1 MSALLD
7 SGVRQGAEVRCPG
20 CIRFIPADA
29 ACPHCLCGAIPPERY
44 GSARALV
51 KSGVDRFALAARTAA
66 LEPAQVA
73 VLEAR
78 YARQWGA
85 VQRLAED
92 ARRIEPLLIQRGFT
106 RELED
111 SWAVILPIED
121 SALEEML
128 APFSPMPDSVEWLAD
143 KSPDPTLRLLGALAC
158 VHQGSG
164 SRDARFTVSNQ
175 VLHGEGRVAVEAM
188 LAMTRWRNGL
198 NPRLSSEERE
208 RIRTLA
214 LGVLHAPELS
224 ARAAVAWTRAS
235 HEPTPANVTEALH
248 RGLYGSDPEV
258 RFECALCLRDE
269 MEVSQAMDSSDAD
282 VAAFARRALS
292 QWGSRRL
299 LARLQRDGDA
309 AFAKEVLHELPTPP
323 PEGALEA
330 LLTVSL
336 RTVGSLA
343 DELLSFAKR
352 RPFREW
358 GQEDQRRWA
367 RWARSVLSDLP
378 AETALDFFSW
388 AATPPRDDPE
398 PPEEEESESM
408 WAFLEETVHAID
420 RGATKD
426 RTACFGESE
435 FARFLHHSGVDEQ
448 RRLNDWARDTYSGE
462 ALLEALIMY
471 PSRTRHLGLAPESR
485 STEKHPDPGHAG
497 RLLMAVWEGPGQY
510 LLVTPLSRVVRSWRS
525 LNGSELFVEA
535 VWRRF
540 QSHPAER
547 EALLT
552 AFAAWRDRLWE
563 FQCEVEP
570 DALVRFQ
577 GWWRVDPEGLYRQ
590 TEQLLDRVPEGSLP
604 RRLRAL
610 WDAAEELVGTR
621 PRTASLSVSKGA
633 MALRNGLE
641 SRDASTR
648 DVLDAELEHFESWL
662 PAFEERVRATP
673 SPQEESNIH
682 RDFLDD
688 THNALRMMRE
698 RRERRRE
705 DAERERQREIDRQVA
720 ESRRRDQERQRE
732 AQRREAEALQARQA
746 VEREQQ
752 ETLARV
758 KAQRLLVTL
767 QPRVP
772 LKDVDREVLFPESA
786 FPTLVDYARM
796 IKAMQQGGDVM
807 KLFETLGLTPATWA
821 AQATAWGQAMVGRMD
836 LGMRFGELLTAPWE

>member
-7 SGVRQGAEVRCPG
+7 SGVRRGAEVRCPS
-20 CIRFIPADA
+20 CIRFILPDA
-29 ACPHCLCGAIPPERY
+29 ACPHCLCGPIPPERY

-66 LEPAQVA
+66 LEPAQVE

-85 VQRLAED
+85 VLRLAED
-92 ARRIEPLLIQRGFT
+92 ARRIEPHLVQRGFT

-111 SWAVILPIED
+111 AWALILPIEEA
-121 SALEEML
+121 SLEEML
-128 APFSPMPDSVEWLAD
+128 APFSPMPDSLEWLAN
-143 KSPDPTLRLLGALAC
+143 KSPDPTLRLLASLAW
-158 VHQGSG
+158 VHQGTW
-164 SRDARFTVSNQ
+164 SREARYSVSNQ
-175 VLHGEGRVAVEAM
+175 LLHGEGRVAVEAM

-198 NPRLSSEERE
+198 SPRLGSEERE
-208 RIRTLA
+208 RIRVLA
-214 LGVLHAPELS
+214 RGVLDVPELS
-224 ARAAVAWTRAS
+224 SRAAVAWVRAS
-235 HEPTPANVTEALH
+235 HEPPPESVSAALH
-248 RGLYGSDPEV
+248 RGLYGMDPDV
-258 RFECALCLRDE
+258 RFECALCLHDE
-269 MEVSQAMDSSDAD
+269 VEVAQALDSSDATLTS
-282 VAAFARRALS
+282 FARRVLS

-299 LARLQRDGDA
+299 LTRLQLDGDA
-309 AFAKEVLHELPTPP
+309 AFAKEVLRELPSPP

-343 DELLSFAKR
+343 GELLSFAKQ
-352 RPFREW
+352 RPFRAW
-358 GQEDQRRWA
+358 GPEGQQRWA
-367 RWARSVLSDLP
+367 RWARSTLRDLP
-378 AETALDFFSW
+378 AETALDFFEW

-398 PPEEEESESM
+398 APEEEESEAM

-420 RGATKD
+420 RGTTKD
-426 RTACFGESE
+426 RTACFGDSA

-462 ALLEALIMY
+462 ALLEALIMF
-471 PSRTRHLGLAPESR
+471 PSRARNAGLVPER
-485 STEKHPDPGHAG
+485 RTEEKHPDPGHAG

-510 LLVTPLSRVVRSWRS
+510 LLVTPLSRVVRSWSS
-525 LNGSELFVEA
+525 LSGSEMLVEA

-547 EALLT
+547 GALLT
-552 AFAAWRDRLWE
+552 AFASWRDRLWE
-563 FQCEVEP
+563 FQCEVER
-570 DALVRFQ
+570 DVLARFQ
-577 GWWRVDPEGLYRQ
+577 AWWRVDPEGLFRQ
-590 TEQLLDRVPEGSLP
+590 TEQLLDNAPVDALP

-610 WDAAEELVGTR
+610 WAAAEELVGTR

-641 SRDASTR
+641 SHDAQVLQ
-648 DVLDAELEHFESWL
+648 VLDAELEHFEAWL
-662 PAFEERVRATP
+662 PAFEKRVLATP
-673 SPQEESNIH
+673 SPPEESNIH

-688 THNALRMMRE
+688 THGALRMMRE

-705 DAERERQREIDRQVA
+705 DAEYARQREIDRQVA
-720 ESRRRDQERQRE
+720 ESRRRDQERRAE
-732 AQRREAEALQARQA
+732 DARRAAEELNARQA
-746 VEREQQ
+746 VERAQQ

-758 KAQRLLVTL
+758 EAQRLLVTL

-772 LKDVDREVLFPESA
+772 LKPVDREVLFPESA

-796 IKAMQQGGDVM
+796 IKALQRGGDVM
-807 KLFETLGLTPATWA
+807 KLFETLGLTPVTWA
-821 AQATAWGQAMVGRMD
+821 AQANAWGQAMVGRMD
-836 LGMRFGELLTAPWE
+836 LGMRFGELLGAPWE

>member
-7 SGVRQGAEVRCPG
+7 SGVRQGTEVRCPG

-29 ACPHCLCGAIPPERY
+29 ACPHCLCGAIPLERY

-85 VQRLAED
+85 VLRLAED

-111 SWAVILPIED
+111 SWAVILPIEE

-128 APFSPMPDSVEWLAD
+128 APFSPMPDSVEWLAN
-143 KSPDPTLRLLGALAC
+143 KSPDPTLRLLAALAC
-158 VHQGSG
+158 VHQGSW
-164 SRDARFTVSNQ
+164 SREARFTVSNQ

-198 NPRLSSEERE
+198 DPRLSPEERE

-214 LGVLHAPELS
+214 LGVLHVPELS

-235 HEPTPANVTEALH
+235 HAPAPANVTEALH
-248 RGLYGSDPEV
+248 RGLYGSDLEV

-269 MEVSQAMDSSDAD
+269 MEVSQALDSSDAD
-282 VAAFARRALS
+282 VAAFARRTLS

-299 LARLQRDGDA
+299 LARLERDGDA
-309 AFAKEVLHELPTPP
+309 AFAKEVLRELPTPP

-378 AETALDFFSW
+378 AETALDFFNW

-398 PPEEEESESM
+398 PPEEEESEAM
-408 WAFLEETVHAID
+408 WAFLEETMHAID
-420 RGATKD
+420 RGTTKD
-426 RTACFGESE
+426 RTACFGEST

-448 RRLNDWARDTYSGE
+448 RRLNDWARDAYSGE

-485 STEKHPDPGHAG
+485 STEPHPDPGHAG
-497 RLLMAVWEGPGQY
+497 RLLMAVWEGPGQH

-547 EALLT
+547 AALLT

-570 DALVRFQ
+570 DALVRFLS
-577 GWWRVDPEGLYRQ
+577 WWRVDPEGLYRQ
-590 TEQLLDRVPEGSLP
+590 TEQLLDHVPEGALP
-604 RRLRAL
+604 KRLRAL
-610 WDAAEELVGTR
+610 WDAAEEQVGTR

-641 SRDASTR
+641 SRDASNR

-662 PAFEERVRATP
+662 PAFEQRVRATP
-673 SPQEESNIH
+673 SPPEESSIH

-688 THNALRMMRE
+688 THGALRMMRE

-752 ETLARV
+752 ETLSRV
-758 KAQRLLVTL
+758 NAQRLLVTL

-821 AQATAWGQAMVGRMD
+821 AQATAWGQAMVGRVD

>member
-7 SGVRQGAEVRCPG
+7 SGVRRGAEVRCPA

-29 ACPHCLCGAIPPERY
+29 ACPHCLCGAIPPERH

-85 VQRLAED
+85 VLRLSED
-92 ARRIEPLLIQRGFT
+92 ARRIEPHLVQRGFT

-111 SWAVILPIED
+111 AWALILPIED
-121 SALEEML
+121 SSLEEML

-143 KSPDPTLRLLGALAC
+143 KSPDPTLRLMASLAC
-158 VHQGSG
+158 VHQGRG
-164 SRDARFTVSNQ
+164 AREARFSVSNQ
-175 VLHGEGRVAVEAM
+175 LLHGEGRMAVEAM

-198 NPRLSSEERE
+198 SPRLGAEERE
-208 RIRTLA
+208 RIRGLS
-214 LGVLHAPELS
+214 LGVLHVPELS
-224 ARAAVAWTRAS
+224 VRAAVAWTRAS
-235 HEPTPANVTEALH
+235 HEVTPENVSEALH

-269 MEVSQAMDSSDAD
+269 MEVSQALDSPDAD
-282 VAAFARRALS
+282 VAAFARRTLS

-309 AFAKEVLHELPTPP
+309 AFAKDVLRQLPTPP

-343 DELLSFAKR
+343 NELLSFAKQ
-352 RPFREW
+352 RPFRAW
-358 GQEDQRRWA
+358 GAEDQRRWA
-367 RWARSVLSDLP
+367 RWARSALSELS
-378 AETALDFFSW
+378 AETALDFFAW
-388 AATPPRDDPE
+388 AATPPRNDPE
-398 PPEEEESESM
+398 APEEEESESM
-408 WAFLEETVHAID
+408 WAFLEETVRAID
-420 RGATKD
+420 RGTAKD
-426 RTACFGESE
+426 RAACFGDSA

-448 RRLNDWARDTYSGE
+448 RRLNDWARDPDSGE
-462 ALLEALIMY
+462 ALLEALMLY
-471 PSRTRHLGLAPESR
+471 PSRVWQLDLAPERR
-485 STEKHPDPGHAG
+485 SQEKHPDPGHPG
-497 RLLMAVWEGPGQY
+497 RLLMAVWEGPGQH
-510 LLVTPLSRVVRSWRS
+510 LLVAPLSRVVRSWRS
-525 LNGSELFVEA
+525 THGSELLVEA

-547 EALLT
+547 GALLT

-563 FQCEVEP
+563 NQCEVEP
-570 DALVRFQ
+570 DALTRFQ
-577 GWWRVDPEGLYRQ
+577 AWWRLDPEGLFQQ
-590 TEQLLDRVPEGSLP
+590 TTQLLNDVPKEALP

-641 SRDASTR
+641 SRDA
-648 DVLDAELEHFESWL
+648 DVLTALDAELEHFEAWL
-662 PAFEERVRATP
+662 PAFEQRVLATP
-673 SPQEESNIH
+673 SPPEESNVH

-688 THNALRMMRE
+688 THNALRMMQE

-705 DAERERQREIDRQVA
+705 AEAYARQREIDRQVA

-732 AQRREAEALQARQA
+732 LQRREAEALQARMA
-746 VEREQQ
+746 AEREQQ
-752 ETLARV
+752 ETLSRV
-758 KAQRLLVTL
+758 EAQRLLVTL

-772 LKDVDREVLFPESA
+772 LKPVDSEVVFPESA

-796 IKAMQQGGDVM
+796 IKAMQRGGDVM
-807 KLFETLGLTPATWA
+807 KLFDTLGLTPVTWA
-821 AQATAWGQAMVGRMD
+821 AQANAWGQAMVGRME
-836 LGMRFGELLTAPWE
+836 LGMRFGELLSAPWE

>member
-29 ACPHCLCGAIPPERY
+29 ACPHCLCGAIPPERH

-92 ARRIEPLLIQRGFT
+92 ARRIEPLLIQRGFV

-111 SWAVILPIED
+111 AWALILPIEEA
-121 SALEEML
+121 ALEEML

-158 VHQGSG
+158 VHQGNW
-164 SRDARFTVSNQ
+164 SRDARFSVSNQ

-198 NPRLSSEERE
+198 DPRLSPEERE

-214 LGVLHAPELS
+214 LGVLHVPELS

-235 HEPTPANVTEALH
+235 HEPIPANVTEALH

-269 MEVSQAMDSSDAD
+269 MEVSQALDSSDAD
-282 VAAFARRALS
+282 VAAFARRTLS

-299 LARLQRDGDA
+299 LARLRKDGDA
-309 AFAKEVLHELPTPP
+309 AFAREVLRELPTPP

-358 GQEDQRRWA
+358 GLEDQQRWA

-378 AETALDFFSW
+378 AKTALDFFSW

-398 PPEEEESESM
+398 PPEEEESEAM

-420 RGATKD
+420 RGTTKD

-448 RRLNDWARDTYSGE
+448 RRLNDWARDMYSGE
-462 ALLEALIMY
+462 ALLQALIMF
-471 PSRTRHLGLAPESR
+471 PSKGRHLGLVPEVAR
-485 STEKHPDPGHAG
+485 TEKHPDPGHLG
-497 RLLMAVWEGPGQY
+497 RLLMAIWEGPGQH

-525 LNGSELFVEA
+525 LTGSELFVEA

-547 EALLT
+547 AALLT

-563 FQCEVEP
+563 HQCEVEP
-570 DALVRFQ
+570 DALARFQ
-577 GWWRVDPEGLYRQ
+577 TWWRVDPEGLYRQ
-590 TEQLLDRVPEGSLP
+590 TEQLLDRVPVEALP
-604 RRLRAL
+604 KRLRAL
-610 WDAAEELVGTR
+610 WDAAEEVVGTR

-641 SRDASTR
+641 SRDASIR

-705 DAERERQREIDRQVA
+705 DEERERQRAIDRQVA
-720 ESRRRDQERQRE
+720 ESRRRDQERQLE
-732 AQRREAEALQARQA
+732 VQRRAAEALQARQA
-746 VEREQQ
+746 AEREQQ
-752 ETLARV
+752 DTLARV
-758 KAQRLLVTL
+758 NAQRLLATL

-821 AQATAWGQAMVGRMD
+821 AQSTAWGQLLVGRME
-836 LGMRFGELLTAPWE
+836 LAVRFGELLGAPWE

>member
-29 ACPHCLCGAIPPERY
+29 ACPHCLCGAIPLERY

-51 KSGVDRFALAARTAA
+51 KSGVDRFSLAARTAA

-92 ARRIEPLLIQRGFT
+92 ARRIEPLLIQRGFV

-111 SWAVILPIED
+111 AWAVILPIEEA
-121 SALEEML
+121 SLEEML
-128 APFSPMPDSVEWLAD
+128 APFSPMPDSVEWLAS
-143 KSPDPTLRLLGALAC
+143 KSPDPTLRLLASLAW
-158 VHQGSG
+158 VHQGTWSQE
-164 SRDARFTVSNQ
+164 ARYSVRNQ
-175 VLHGEGRVAVEAM
+175 LLHGEGRVAVEAM
-188 LAMTRWRNGL
+188 LAMTRWRSGL
-198 NPRLSSEERE
+198 SPRLNQEERE

-214 LGVLHAPELS
+214 LGVLDVPELS
-224 ARAAVAWTRAS
+224 SRAAVAWVRAS
-235 HEPTPANVTEALH
+235 HEAPPDNVSTALR
-248 RGLYGSDPEV
+248 RGLYGMDPDV
-258 RFECALCLRDE
+258 RFECALCLHDE
-269 MEVSQAMDSSDAD
+269 VEVAQALDSSDAD
-282 VAAFARRALS
+282 LAAFARRTLS

-299 LARLQRDGDA
+299 LTRLQRDGDA
-309 AFAKEVLHELPTPP
+309 AFAKEVLRELPTPP

-330 LLTVSL
+330 MLTVSL

-358 GQEDQRRWA
+358 GLEDQRRWA

-398 PPEEEESESM
+398 PPEEEESEAM

-420 RGATKD
+420 RGAKKD
-426 RTACFGESE
+426 RTECFQDSS

-448 RRLNDWARDTYSGE
+448 RRLNDWARDPNSGE
-462 ALLEALIMY
+462 ALLEALLMF
-471 PSRTRHLGLAPESR
+471 PSRARNLSLIPEHP
-485 STEKHPDPGHAG
+485 STEKHPDPGHFG
-497 RLLMAVWEGPGQY
+497 RLLMAVWEGPGQH
-510 LLVTPLSRVVRSWRS
+510 LLVAPLTRVVRSWSS
-525 LNGSELFVEA
+525 LTGSELFVEA

-547 EALLT
+547 APLLT

-563 FQCEVEP
+563 YQCDVEP

-577 GWWRVDPEGLYRQ
+577 TWWRVDPEGLYRQ
-590 TEQLLDRVPEGSLP
+590 TEQLLDRVPVEALP
-604 RRLRAL
+604 KRLRAL

-641 SRDASTR
+641 SRDVHVL

-662 PAFEERVRATP
+662 PAFEQRVRATQ
-673 SPQEESNIH
+673 SPPEESNIH

-688 THNALRMMRE
+688 THSALRMMRE

-705 DAERERQREIDRQVA
+705 DEERERQRAIDRQVA
-720 ESRRRDQERQRE
+720 ESRRRDQERQLE
-732 AQRREAEALQARQA
+732 AQRREAEALRARQA

-752 ETLARV
+752 ETLSRV
-758 KAQRLLVTL
+758 NAQRLLVTL

-786 FPTLVDYARM
+786 FPTIVDYARM

-821 AQATAWGQAMVGRMD
+821 AQATAWGQVMVGRME
-836 LGMRFGELLTAPWE
+836 LGMRFGELLGAPWE

>member
-1 MSALLD
+1 MSAPLD

-29 ACPHCLCGAIPPERY
+29 SCPHCLCGAIPLERH

-85 VQRLAED
+85 VQRLCED

-111 SWAVILPIED
+111 AWAVILPIEEA
-121 SALEEML
+121 SLEEML
-128 APFSPMPDSVEWLAD
+128 APFSPMPDSVEWLANR
-143 KSPDPTLRLLGALAC
+143 SPDPTLRLMAALAW
-158 VHQGSG
+158 VHQGTWSKE
-164 SRDARFTVSNQ
+164 ARFSVSNQ

-198 NPRLSSEERE
+198 NPRLSPEERE

-214 LGVLHAPELS
+214 LGVLHVPELS

-269 MEVSQAMDSSDAD
+269 MEVSQALDSSDAD
-282 VAAFARRALS
+282 VAAFARSVLI
-292 QWGSRRL
+292 QWGSRL
-299 LARLQRDGDA
+299 VLARLQRDGDA
-309 AFAKEVLHELPTPP
+309 AFAREVLRELPSPL
-323 PEGALEA
+323 PEGALEV

-336 RTVGSLA
+336 RTVGSLSH
-343 DELLSFAKR
+343 EMRLFAMR
-352 RPFREW
+352 HPFRAW
-358 GQEDQRRWA
+358 GLEGQRRWA

-378 AETALDFFSW
+378 AKTALDFFAW
-388 AATPPRDDPE
+388 AAMPPHDDPE
-398 PPEEEESESM
+398 PPEEEEAEAM

-420 RGATKD
+420 RGTAKD
-426 RTACFGESE
+426 RTACFVNSE

-448 RRLNDWARDTYSGE
+448 RRLNDWARDAHSGE
-462 ALLEALIMY
+462 ALLEALIMF
-471 PSRTRHLGLAPESR
+471 PSRARNLGLAPENPR
-485 STEKHPDPGHAG
+485 TEKHPDPGHPG
-497 RLLMAVWEGPGQY
+497 RLLMAVWEGPGQH
-510 LLVTPLSRVVRSWRS
+510 LLVAPLSRAVHSW
-525 LNGSELFVEA
+525 GSVSGVGPLIEA

-547 EALLT
+547 AALLT

-563 FQCEVEP
+563 HQCEVEP
-570 DALVRFQ
+570 DALARFQ
-577 GWWRVDPEGLYRQ
+577 AWWRVDPEGLYRQ
-590 TEQLLDRVPEGSLP
+590 TEQLLDRVPVEALP
-604 RRLRAL
+604 GRLRAL

-641 SRDASTR
+641 SRDASIR

-662 PAFEERVRATP
+662 PAFEERVHATP
-673 SPQEESNIH
+673 SPREESNIH
-682 RDFLDD
+682 HDFLDD

-705 DAERERQREIDRQVA
+705 DQERERQREIDRQVA
-720 ESRRRDQERQRE
+720 ESRRRDQERQLEVR
-732 AQRREAEALQARQA
+732 RREAEALRARQA
-746 VEREQQ
+746 AEREQQ
-752 ETLARV
+752 ETLSRV
-758 KAQRLLVTL
+758 NAQRLLVTL

-772 LKDVDREVLFPESA
+772 LKPVDREVLFPESA

-821 AQATAWGQAMVGRMD
+821 AQATAWGQVLVGRMD

>member
-1 MSALLD
+1 MSAPLD
-7 SGVRQGAEVRCPG
+7 SGVRLGAEVRCPG

-44 GSARALV
+44 GSARALF

-73 VLEAR
+73 LLEAR

-92 ARRIEPLLIQRGFT
+92 AVRIERHLVQRGFV
-106 RELED
+106 RDLED
-111 SWAVILPIED
+111 AWALILPIED

-128 APFSPMPDSVEWLAD
+128 APFSPMPDSVEWLAS
-143 KSPDPTLRLLGALAC
+143 KSPDPTLRLLAALAW
-158 VHQGSG
+158 VHQGTW
-164 SRDARFTVSNQ
+164 SREARFSVSNQ
-175 VLHGEGRVAVEAM
+175 VLHGEGRMAVEAM
-188 LAMTRWRNGL
+188 IAMTRWRNGL
-198 NPRLSSEERE
+198 SPRLSAEERE
-208 RIRTLA
+208 RIRGLA
-214 LGVLHAPELS
+214 LGVLHVPELS

-235 HEPTPANVTEALH
+235 HEAPPERVSEALH
-248 RGLYGSDPEV
+248 QGLYGSDPDV

-269 MEVSQAMDSSDAD
+269 LEVSQALDSSDAD
-282 VAAFARRALS
+282 LAAFAQRTLS
-292 QWGSRRL
+292 AWGSRRL
-299 LARLQRDGDA
+299 LTRLQRDGDA
-309 AFAKEVLHELPTPP
+309 AFAKEVLHALPSPP

-343 DELLSFAKR
+343 RELLSFAKQR
-352 RPFREW
+352 SFREW
-358 GQEDQRRWA
+358 GLEDQRRWA
-367 RWARSVLSDLP
+367 RWARSALGELP
-378 AETALDFFSW
+378 AETALDFFAW

-398 PPEEEESESM
+398 PPEEEESEAM

-420 RGATKD
+420 RGTAKD
-426 RTACFGESE
+426 RAACFGDSA

-448 RRLNDWARDTYSGE
+448 RRLNDWARDPHSGE
-462 ALLEALIMY
+462 ALLEAVIMF
-471 PSRTRHLGLAPESR
+471 PSRARHLGLVPESR
-485 STEKHPDPGHAG
+485 STEKHPDPGHPG
-497 RLLMAVWEGPGQY
+497 RLLMAVWEGPGQH
-510 LLVTPLSRVVRSWRS
+510 LLVAPLSRVVRSWRS
-525 LNGSELFVEA
+525 LSGGELLVEA

-563 FQCEVEP
+563 HQCEVEP
-570 DALVRFQ
+570 DALARFLT
-577 GWWRVDPEGLYRQ
+577 WWRVDPEGLYRQ
-590 TEQLLDRVPEGSLP
+590 TEQLLRDVPADALP

-610 WDAAEELVGTR
+610 WDAAEERVGTR

-641 SRDASTR
+641 SRDVR
-648 DVLDAELEHFESWL
+648 VLDVLDGELEHFEAWL
-662 PAFEERVRATP
+662 PAFEGRVRSTP
-673 SPQEESNIH
+673 SPTEESNVH

-688 THNALRMMRE
+688 THDALRMMRE

-705 DAERERQREIDRQVA
+705 DQERERQREIDRQVA

-732 AQRREAEALQARQA
+732 LQRRAAEELQARHA
-746 VEREQQ
+746 AEREQQ

-758 KAQRLLVTL
+758 EAQQLLVTL

-772 LKDVDREVLFPESA
+772 PKPVDREVVFPESA

-796 IKAMQQGGDVM
+796 LKAMQRGGDVM
-807 KLFETLGLTPATWA
+807 KLFDTLGLTPVTWA
-821 AQATAWGQAMVGRMD
+821 AQANAWGQAMVGRVE